1 MLNHGWHIPRFF
13 LAQLATTP
21 WRDRQDE
28 LALKIALERGKQ
40 AELSAQVES
49 AIEISTMKLSG
60 KLT

>member
-1 MLNHGWHIPRFF
+1 
-13 LAQLATTP
+13 
-21 WRDRQDE
+21 